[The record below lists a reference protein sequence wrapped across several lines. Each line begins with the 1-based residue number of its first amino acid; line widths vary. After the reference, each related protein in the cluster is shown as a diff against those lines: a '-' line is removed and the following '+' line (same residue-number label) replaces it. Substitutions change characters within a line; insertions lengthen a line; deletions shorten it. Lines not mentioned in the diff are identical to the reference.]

1 MSGPFGSSQWMYN
14 AGGGLYDH
22 EISNSLRF
30 EDGDSPTL
38 RRTCS
43 TAGNR
48 KTWTTSLWVKRANL
62 GTFQRLGINSGTSN
76 TKFSGFFF
84 TSNDVVEF
92 FHRNNTSDSY
102 AVRTDRVFRD
112 ISSWY
117 HFVLACDT
125 TQGTAAN
132 RVKMYVNG
140 EQVLFPNTVT
150 GTSGFPS
157 QNQDMEVNN
166 TAYHQTIGAD
176 WNGAD
181 KFDGYHADIT
191 HIDGLQ
197 LTPSSFAE
205 TKNDIWIPK
214 DTSGLTFGT
223 NGFRLQFKQTGTG
236 TASSSTI
243 GADTS
248 GNNNH
253 YTSANLVASDV
264 MPDSPTNN
272 FATWNPIAL
281 DTLNIAFSEGN
292 LQAVK
297 ASDSASP
304 TTRSTF
310 GMTQGSWYWETRLE
324 AFAASGGTV
333 YGVGIDTDET
343 DQGDSDNS
351 YNTVRFVV
359 GAAVGPVYQK
369 TTNGSFGGNVSY
381 GTNASNGDIIGVKL
395 DIDNE
400 VVAFSRNGT
409 FFADISLPALE
420 KTYFA
425 SNITDQGS
433 NTYTAQI
440 NFGQDST
447 FAGNETAQGNA
458 DENGIGDFYYAPP
471 SGSLALC
478 TANLPAPVAAV
489 DPAQGGSPQDYF
501 NTVLY
506 TGNGSTQSITGVGFQ
521 PDWIWIK
528 ERSSTSSHALFDSVR
543 GVNKV
548 LASDLADEEDTSN
561 STLMTAFGSD
571 GFSLGNNNRT
581 NQNTI
586 THVAW
591 NWKAGTAFSNDASAT
606 GVGSIDSSGSVNT
619 DVGFSIISYTGN
631 GSNGAT
637 VAHGLGVS
645 PDMIIAKTR
654 DSAENWQIFHS
665 ALGGTKRLYF
675 LTNAEADT
683 AEAWNDTNPS
693 ATVITL
699 GTSNLINKNTDEYI
713 AYCFAE
719 VEGYSKVGS
728 SYTGNGNTDGPFVYT
743 GFRPAFVMLKRT
755 DSTGGWH
762 IHDNKRNTGN
772 LTETMAVL
780 SANLNDGEYASVNYQ
795 TDFLSNGFKLRN
807 TTAAWNANGGTFI
820 YMAFAEQ
827 PFKYANAR

>member
-1 MSGPFGSSQWMYN
+1 MSGPFGSSQWMY
-14 AGGGLYDH
+14 ASGGFYGF

-30 EDGDSPTL
+30 NDGDSAYLT
-38 RRTCS
+38 RTPS
-43 TAGNR
+43 SASNQ
-48 KTWTTSLWVKRANL
+48 KTWTWSGWVKR
-62 GTFQRLGINSGTSN
+62 GIITTDQVYFGARALSTS
-76 TKFSGFFF
+76 TPYFFF
-84 TSNDVVEF
+84 GF
-92 FHRNNTSDSY
+92 NTSTDILAQNSNNAGALYTTQKFRDTSAWYHIVY
-102 AVRTDRVFRD
+102 AV
-112 ISSWY
+112 
-117 HFVLACDT
+117 DT
-125 TQGTAAN
+125 TQGTASN
-132 RVKMYVNG
+132 RVKVYVNG
-140 EQVLFPNTVT
+140 SQITDFGTENDPSLNVDTAINSTIAHWT
-150 GTSGFPS
+150 GIIT
-157 QNQDMEVNN
+157 
-166 TAYHQTIGAD
+166 
-176 WNGAD
+176 NGAGSRTNPI
-181 KFDGYHADIT
+181 DGYMADVNF
-191 HIDGLQ
+191 IDGTA
-197 LTPSSFAE
+197 LTPASFGE
-205 TKNDIWIPK
+205 LKNDIWIPK
-214 DTSGLTFGT
+214 NTSGLTFGT
-223 NGFRLQFKQTGTG
+223 NGYRLEFKQTGTG

-248 GNNNH
+248 GNDNH
-253 YTSANLVASDV
+253 WTSNNLVASDV
-264 MPDSPTNN
+264 VPDSPTNN

-409 FFADISLPALE
+409 FFADISLPALG

-501 NTVLY
+501 SADIF
-506 TGNGSTQSITGVGFQ
+506 TGNGTNQDIDIGFVPNLVWTRQ
-521 PDWIWIK
+521 RTDASGGLWM
-528 ERSSTSSHALFDSVR
+528 DSVR
-543 GVNKV
+543 GDDAYFQTTNANAEGNFGNITFTSTGYNVSGNSN
-548 LASDLADEEDTSN
+548 LDNEASHNFVGWA
-561 STLMTAFGSD
+561 
-571 GFSLGNNNRT
+571 
-581 NQNTI
+581 
-586 THVAW
+586 
-591 NWKAGTAFSNDASAT
+591 WKAGTAFSNDASAT
-606 GVGSIDSSGSVNT
+606 GVGNVDSTGSVNA
-619 DVGFSIISYTGN
+619 DVGFSIIAKTNTGN
-631 GSNGAT
+631 DNQT
-637 VAHGLGVS
+637 VAHGLGVA
-645 PDMIIAKTR
+645 PDLIIIKNR
-654 DSAENWQIFHS
+654 
-665 ALGGTKRLYF
+665 
-675 LTNAEADT
+675 
-683 AEAWNDTNPS
+683 S
-693 ATVITL
+693 ATGSFVIGYNTAGFNWANDYIQFDTGGEKGDGS
-699 GTSNLINKNTDEYI
+699 GTVFGAAPTSTVFTTGSGVNVTNGVTQI
-713 AYCFAE
+713 AYCFAS
-719 VEGYSKVGS
+719 VDGYSKIG
-728 SYTGNGNTDGPFVYT
+728 SYTGNGNADGPFIYT
-743 GFRPAFVMLKRT
+743 GFRPAWIMIKRI
-755 DSTGGWH
+755 DANGNSWR
-762 IHDNKRNTGN
+762 IHDSKRGSNGAINTLHAN
-772 LTETMAVL
+772 LTNAED
-780 SANLNDGEYASVNYQ
+780 ANNVD
-795 TDFLSNGFKLRN
+795 DDILSNGYKVRTTSSDQN
-807 TTAAWNANGGTFI
+807 TDGATYI